1 MTGEIEF
8 VCSWLFVHLFSCV
21 ARVSCLGDALLPLQH
36 RDGASGL
43 GQVQRAPQTHDAAA
57 HNDDGRRRGSRPP
70 PHLLLLW
77 RGRTEEDGGR
87 RRTKVW
93 LENTRRMRVNGERGL
108 DVLSIHGREGI
119 SIGIGCRDHRVF
131 VVIPLKVFLARSKCQ
146 LSSPH
151 SMVMH
156 FLPPRPFSPLSSV

>member
-21 ARVSCLGDALLPLQH
+21 VRACLGDALLPLQH

-57 HNDDGRRRGSRPP
+57 HNDDGRRGSPP
-70 PHLLLLW
+70 HHLLLLW
-77 RGRTEEDGGR
+77 RR

-93 LENTRRMRVNGERGL
+93 LENTQRMRVNGRGDWMSL
-108 DVLSIHGREGI
+108 
-119 SIGIGCRDHRVF
+119 VF
-131 VVIPLKVFLARSKCQ
+131 MEVKVSLLGSAAAGTKEFLW
-146 LSSPH
+146 
-151 SMVMH
+151 
-156 FLPPRPFSPLSSV
+156 

>member
-21 ARVSCLGDALLPLQH
+21 ARACLGDALLPLQH

-57 HNDDGRRRGSRPP
+57 HNDDGRRGSRP
-70 PHLLLLW
+70 PHLLLL
-77 RGRTEEDGGR
+77 R

-93 LENTRRMRVNGERGL
+93 LENTRRMRVNGRGDWMSL
-108 DVLSIHGREGI
+108 
-119 SIGIGCRDHRVF
+119 VF
-131 VVIPLKVFLARSKCQ
+131 MEVKVSLLGSAAAGTKEFLW
-146 LSSPH
+146 
-151 SMVMH
+151 
-156 FLPPRPFSPLSSV
+156 